1 MPLLLQSFA
10 DSATGADTS
19 SIAANRTGQIDA
31 HRRVSICA
39 RPATFRNCAAVAGG
53 GTGLPSLATFRW
65 PRRLLSGDPLT
76 ARHPRPER
84 GGCAEAGWRDVHES
98 PERLAREVHRPH
110 VSPAHDG
117 IEFVARDSYHQI
129 ASNDSAA
136 HPTAVQEGEA
146 AEHLAFGDVVP
157 SAERLANA
165 IRELLVV
172 RHGILLLTVRHLL
185 AVMARVKLHKA
196 HVVLHAHGAED
207 GPSHP
212 LVGRGGLPAGL
223 VELLVRR
230 LEANASLCR
239 RRGSA
244 RG

>member
-10 DSATGADTS
+10 DGATGAHTA

-39 RPATFRNCAAVAGG
+39 RPAPLRNRAAVAGG
-53 GTGLPSLATFRW
+53 GTGLPAQATLRW
-65 PRRLLSGDPLT
+65 LRRLLFGDPLT

-98 PERLAREVHRPH
+98 SERLTREVHRPH

-117 IEFVARDSYHQI
+117 IEFVVRDSYHQI

-165 IRELLVV
+165 IRERHVV
-172 RHGILLLTVRHLL
+172 RHGHLWLTVRHLL
-185 AVMARVKLHKA
+185 
-196 HVVLHAHGAED
+196 
-207 GPSHP
+207 P
-212 LVGRGGLPAGL
+212 LLPEIMFSN
-223 VELLVRR
+223 VTP
-230 LEANASLCR
+230 ASSR
-239 RRGSA
+239 Q
-244 RG
+244 

>member
-10 DSATGADTS
+10 DGATGAHTA

-39 RPATFRNCAAVAGG
+39 RPTAFRNRAAVAGG
-53 GTGLPSLATFRW
+53 GTGLPARATLRW
-65 PRRLLSGDPLT
+65 LRRLLFGDPLT

-117 IEFVARDSYHQI
+117 IEFVARNSYHQI

-136 HPTAVQEGEA
+136 HPPAVQEGEA

-157 SAERLANA
+157 HAERLANA
-165 IRELLVV
+165 MRELLVV
-172 RHGILLLTVRHLL
+172 RHEHLWLTVRHLL
-185 AVMARVKLHKA
+185 AVMARVEFHEA
-196 HVVLHAHGAED
+196 HVVLDGHGAED
-207 GPSHP
+207 GRSHP
-212 LVGRGGLPAGL
+212 LAV
-223 VELLVRR
+223 
-230 LEANASLCR
+230 
-239 RRGSA
+239 
-244 RG
+244 